1 MFGWDRGFDVYVD
14 GSDVFV
20 NKPVGT
26 FAADSQDDNQS
37 RVGAAVES
45 VKTTVFRTLDNDGF
59 VYRSLESAY
68 RLVDDRSLPH
78 PDATAVVD
86 TVVDCWKKLPDD
98 RPTFLWVHFME
109 THSPYLPPPEYRE
122 RFLSESLSEGDI
134 WRLNDLLHEQPDQL
148 TDEEVR
154 SISDLYDAS
163 LRYLDDELDRLFAAL
178 GLNDGWGETCLA
190 FTADHGEQFREH
202 GGLTHCPQP
211 YEEGI
216 HVPLLFR
223 LGERT
228 LSDVTEIT
236 STLDIAPTLLEA
248 ALGDVETPERFWGQ
262 SLVGTLND
270 TESLPGG
277 RVVFAE
283 LASQPRHSPRDID
296 MITRRTGCRTRRWK
310 YVTSVDPDSPT
321 LLFDL
326 EEDPGE
332 QNNVADEYQ
341 EVVKRF
347 ERLVEDHY
355 DALAY
360 TQYDLEIDTDVS
372 EVQDRLRALGYVEE

>member
-1 MFGWDRGFDVYVD
+1 M
-14 GSDVFV
+14 
-20 NKPVGT
+20 
-26 FAADSQDDNQS
+26 
-37 RVGAAVES
+37 
-45 VKTTVFRTLDNDGF
+45 
-59 VYRSLESAY
+59 
-68 RLVDDRSLPH
+68 
-78 PDATAVVD
+78 
-86 TVVDCWKKLPDD
+86 
-98 RPTFLWVHFME
+98 
-109 THSPYLPPPEYRE
+109 
-122 RFLSESLSEGDI
+122 
-134 WRLNDLLHEQPDQL
+134 

-163 LRYLDDELDRLFAAL
+163 LRYLDDELERLFAAL

-202 GGLTHCPQP
+202 GGLTHCLQP

-228 LSDVTEIT
+228 LSDVTEVT
-236 STLDIAPTLLEA
+236 STLDIAPALLEA

-262 SLVGTLND
+262 SLVGTFND
-270 TESLPGG
+270 TESLPDD

-283 LASQPRHSPRDID
+283 LASRPRHSPRDID
-296 MITRRTGCRTRRWK
+296 MSTRRTGCRTRRWK
-310 YVTSVDPDSPT
+310 YATSVDPDSPT

-355 DALAY
+355 DAPAY
-360 TQYDLEIDTDVS
+360 TGYELEIDTDVS
-372 EVQDRLRALGYVEE
+372 EVRNRLRALGYVEE